1 MRHNLKAYISQEYK
15 DNALH
20 MSLNEPEDVSDKKKS
35 SILYNAVWGGRLR
48 LRRDIFMIWRSAR
61 GTCLTTMDAKNDVI
75 RCWHGTI
82 YNIGKWLGNLFVK
95 FSRHFLLSKMAWKWN
110 VTREYLSQNIR
121 VELLKYLEISNLDMV
136 NSKIMCIVSG
146 NANLKN
152 TYILDKKTNHI
163 LVVRK

>member
-1 MRHNLKAYISQEYK
+1 
-15 DNALH
+15 
-20 MSLNEPEDVSDKKKS
+20 
-35 SILYNAVWGGRLR
+35 
-48 LRRDIFMIWRSAR
+48 
-61 GTCLTTMDAKNDVI
+61 
-75 RCWHGTI
+75 
-82 YNIGKWLGNLFVK
+82 
-95 FSRHFLLSKMAWKWN
+95 MAWKWN